1 MPWIPK
7 KSRSTGKTYYYN
19 TETKKTSWVKPKEKK
34 QPFMCRETVHEEKKE
49 AVANAYSD
57 MTQNAK
63 AVSRKRTKK
72 IRTYNNVIK
81 REVIRFCIGGSM
93 IKIKVLDLCCGR
105 GGDLGKILSHPTVR
119 RYRGV
124 DISDEAVIEAI
135 RRVKQYNQY
144 AAIVDF
150 ECMDA
155 VKEDWATFNPLERD
169 IGTMSRHLHDTR
181 MLNEPYDASKH
192 TFSFIN
198 CQYAF
203 HYFCK
208 TKETAKTML
217 KKIHDSMAVGPSS
230 LCVTLPNSQRIQDAI
245 RGMYKLPTYCKI
257 TPSKTW
263 KGKGEFGDPYMFYLE
278 DCVPGVEEYLVP
290 KDTFIELASSCGL
303 KNTFYQNAG
312 AFLETRDEC
321 NVDIEKNLDWNVTC
335 LYDIYIFLKKSSS

>member
-1 MPWIPK
+1 
-7 KSRSTGKTYYYN
+7 
-19 TETKKTSWVKPKEKK
+19 
-34 QPFMCRETVHEEKKE
+34 MCRETLHKERKE
-49 AVANAYSD
+49 AVVATAYSEV
-57 MTQNAK
+57 TQNAK
-63 AVSRKRTKK
+63 VVSRKRTKQ

-81 REVIRFCIGGSM
+81 REVIRFFIGGSM
-93 IKIKVLDLCCGR
+93 VKIKVLDLCCGR

-124 DISDEAVIEAI
+124 DISNEAVKEAI

-150 ECMDA
+150 ECMNV
-155 VKEDWATFNPLERD
+155 VKEDWTSFNPMERD
-169 IGTMSRHLHDTR
+169 IGSMSRHMYETR
-181 MLNEPYDASKH
+181 MLNEAYDASNH

-208 TKETAKTML
+208 TKEMAKTMF
-217 KKIHDSMAVGPSS
+217 KKIHDSLAMGPSC

-245 RGMYKLPTYCKI
+245 RGMYKLPTYCNV
-257 TPSKTW
+257 TPSNSW
-263 KGKGEFGDPYMFYLE
+263 KGEGEFGDPYIFYLE
-278 DCVPGVEEYLVP
+278 DCVPGIEEYLVP

-312 AFLETRDEC
+312 VFLETRDEC
-321 NVDIEKNLDWNVTC
+321 NVNIEKNLDWNVTC
-335 LYDIYIFLKKSSS
+335 LYDIYIFVKKSSS

>member
-7 KSRSTGKTYYYN
+7 KSRSTGKVYFYN
-19 TETKKTSWVKPKEKK
+19 TETKKTSWTKPKEERK
-34 QPFMCRETVHEEKKE
+34 PFLVREKAAGEREV
-49 AVANAYSD
+49 VADAYSN

-63 AVSRKRTKK
+63 VVSRKRTKK

-81 REVIRFCIGGSM
+81 REAIRFCIGGCM
-93 IKIKVLDLCCGR
+93 VKKKVLDLCCGR

-124 DISDEAVIEAI
+124 DISDEAVVEAI
-135 RRVKQYNQY
+135 RRVEQYNQY

-155 VKEDWATFNPLERD
+155 VKEDWTSFSPIERGLD
-169 IGTMSRHLHDTR
+169 ITKYVYDTR
-181 MLNEPYDASKH
+181 MLNEPYNASKH

-208 TKETAKTML
+208 TKELAKQML
-217 KKIHDSMAVGPSS
+217 TKIHDSMSMGPSCIC
-230 LCVTLPNSQRIQDAI
+230 LTIPNGQRIQDAI
-245 RGMYKLPTYCKI
+245 IGNYKLPTYCKI
-257 TPSKTW
+257 TPSETW
-263 KGKGEFGDPYMFYLE
+263 KGKGEFGDPYKFYLE

-290 KDTFIELASSCGL
+290 KDTLIELASSCGL

-312 AFLETRDEC
+312 LFLETRDEC
-321 NVDIEKNLDWNVTC
+321 NVNIEKNLDWNVTC
-335 LYDIYIFLKKSSS
+335 LYDIYVFAKKSSS